1 MGNPSLLPQCPRR
14 PFLPLPGNAPRGE
27 PSLDPVSP
35 PCLIPTPGNLHH
47 YCYERCQKCGSDNFL
62 RHLDNS
68 WRLGQ
73 DQQGPL
79 GSLCVCVCVYIY
91 KLFFR
96 FFSII
101 GYSYDIPGQKEGGR
115 LFLMKEESININIM
129 CNTRLTMGR
138 TESSSDAL

>member
-79 GSLCVCVCVYIY
+79 GSLCVCVCVSWYVSVYLSVSLMYVSIVLSLCFFFL
-91 KLFFR
+91 KNVLLFF
-96 FFSII
+96 FFNI
-101 GYSYDIPGQKEGGR
+101 Y
-115 LFLMKEESININIM
+115 LFGCSES
-129 CNTRLTMGR
+129 
-138 TESSSDAL
+138 